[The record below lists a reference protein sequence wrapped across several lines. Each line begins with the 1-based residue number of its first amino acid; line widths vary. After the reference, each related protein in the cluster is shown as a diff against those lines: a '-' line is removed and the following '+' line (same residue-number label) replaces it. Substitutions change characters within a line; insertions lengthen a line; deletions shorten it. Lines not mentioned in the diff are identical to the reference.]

1 MKQKKEEK
9 ILAITISLLTV
20 LSLIG
25 TYMGVSNL
33 IRLGTTMAYSLLAV
47 IAIPVVLMIG
57 GVLFIA
63 LNKEMISPKRDK
75 ALTFTSANFIALVFI
90 GNYMVVFYLIKM
102 GAIWAYIA
110 SAIIVFVVVYLAY
123 RAVKSSMGDKSL
135 PYK

>member
-9 ILAITISLLTV
+9 ILATTISLLTV

-110 SAIIVFVVVYLAY
+110 SAIIVCVVVYLAY

>member
-110 SAIIVFVVVYLAY
+110 SAIIVCVVVYLAY